1 MRNTEQYNRR
11 VVLGT
16 CGVGHAVHD
25 GFIDGIPMFLPIWT
39 TAFGLSLSQA
49 GLLSTF
55 AVGVMAAIQI
65 PASLLAEKIG
75 ERTVLAAGTAAAGFA
90 YLMASGTT
98 GYLSLILVM
107 VMLGLGTGVQHPLG
121 SSLVSGASS
130 GSIRHTAI
138 GIYNFTGDVGKVA
151 IPAIG
156 SLMLV
161 CLSWQKTI
169 FLLGVFGIFTAIALF
184 IALGVVKI
192 GLARTGDKK
201 EKTCTKGWGITDSS
215 GYWILSSIYIVD
227 IMIRMGFVTLL
238 PFLVVE
244 KGAPIEQT
252 GLFLGLLFA
261 GGAAGKFICGMLST
275 RIGVFLTVLIT
286 EIVTG
291 VGIVTTTLLPLET
304 SYVLYPLVGIALN
317 GTSSSLYGSVADFV
331 SEERRA
337 RTFGLFYTLGVG
349 FGAVTPAITGF
360 AGDAAGV
367 STTIIVIGI
376 SSFLI
381 LPLAVALRPALRRV
395 GIPR

>member
-1 MRNTEQYNRR
+1 MTNTEKYNGR

-25 GFIDGIPMFLPIWT
+25 GFIDGVPMFLPIWT
-39 TAFGLSLSQA
+39 TAFDLSLSQA

-55 AVGVMAAIQI
+55 AVSVMAATQI

-90 YLMASGTT
+90 YLMASGAT
-98 GYLSLILVM
+98 GYFSLILVM
-107 VMLGLGTGVQHPLG
+107 VVLGLGTGVQHPLG
-121 SSLVSGASS
+121 SSLVSVASS
-130 GSIRHTAI
+130 GSVRHTAI

-151 IPAIG
+151 IPASG
-156 SLMLV
+156 AVMLV
-161 CLSWQKTI
+161 YFSWQKTS
-169 FLLGVFGIFTAIALF
+169 FLLGVFGVLTAIALF
-184 IALGVVKI
+184 IALGAVRT
-192 GLARTGDKK
+192 GLARTGGKK
-201 EKTCTKGWGITDSS
+201 EKTCAKGWGITDSS

-275 RIGVFLTVLIT
+275 RIGVFFTVLIT
-286 EIVTG
+286 EIATG
-291 VGIVTTTLLPLET
+291 AGIVTTSLLPLET
-304 SYVLYPLVGIALN
+304 GYVLYPLVGMALN

-349 FGAVTPAITGF
+349 FGAVTPVIAGF
-360 AGDAAGV
+360 AGDVAGIT
-367 STTIIVIGI
+367 TTIFVIGI
-376 SSFLI
+376 ASFLI
-381 LPLAVALRPALRRV
+381 LPLAVALKPALRRV
-395 GIPR
+395 GMPL